1 MIKRPGPGMLIAAAF
16 IGPGTVTT
24 CIRAGVTD
32 GFSLLWALLLSIFA
46 TVVLQEMAGRLG
58 LISRQGL
65 ASAVKQRLRIPL
77 LKTLFVSIILIAIVL
92 GNAAYEAGNI
102 AGAVLGLEGLAGR
115 EGIDVFPWLI
125 AILAF
130 ILLWNGN
137 NKFLERVFTVLV
149 LLMSVSFM
157 ITAVLTLPS
166 AEELFKGLF
175 IPNLNGDNIYMVMA
189 LIGTTVVPY
198 NLFLYASLVT
208 EKWSSQANMGTMR
221 SDIGWSV
228 ILGGIVS
235 MCILIAAAGA
245 PITEVKGVMD
255 LAAGLEPIYGSAARY
270 GLGIGLLAAGI
281 TSAITAPLAAA
292 YVANQCFGWHT
303 DTKNWRF
310 RIVWA
315 GILLFGALSLS
326 LDFKPL
332 EIIYTAQIAN
342 AVLLPVIALF
352 LWWILNSRTLMGK
365 FTNSAWQNI
374 LAATVILLVI
384 GLAGKSFLNHLNF

>member
-1 MIKRPGPGMLIAAAF
+1 MLIAAAF

-32 GFSLLWALLLSIFA
+32 KFSLLWALLLSIFA
-46 TVVLQEMAGRLG
+46 TIVLQEMAGRLG
-58 LISRQGL
+58 LISRRGL
-65 ASAVKQRLRIPL
+65 ASAVKTQLRSPL

-102 AGAVLGLEGLAGR
+102 AGGVLGLEGLVGST
-115 EGIDVFPWLI
+115 GIHIFPWGI
-125 AILAF
+125 ALVAF
-130 ILLWNGN
+130 LVLWKGN
-137 NKFLERVFTVLV
+137 SKFLERVFTILV

-166 AEELFKGLF
+166 ITQLFRGLF
-175 IPNLNGDNIYMVMA
+175 IPDLNEENIYTVMA

-198 NLFLYASLVT
+198 NLFLYASLVS
-208 EKWSSQANMGTMR
+208 EKWSSSTAMESMR
-221 SDIGWSV
+221 SDIRWSV
-228 ILGGIVS
+228 ILGGVVS

-245 PITEVKGVMD
+245 PISEVNGVMD
-255 LAAGLEPIYGSAARY
+255 LAAGLEPIYGSLARY

-292 YVANQCFGWHT
+292 YVANQCFGWNT
-303 DTKNWRF
+303 DVRNWRF
-310 RIVWA
+310 RLVWS
-315 GILLFGALSLS
+315 GILLFGAVSLS

-342 AVLLPVIALF
+342 AILLPVVALF
-352 LWWILNSRTLMGK
+352 LWWILNSRTQMGK
-365 FTNSAWQNI
+365 YVNSAWQNI
-374 LAATVILLVI
+374 LAAAVIFVVL
-384 GLAGKSFLNHLNF
+384 GLAIKSFLNLFTF

>member
-1 MIKRPGPGMLIAAAF
+1 MLIAAAF

-32 GFSLLWALLLSIFA
+32 GFSLLWALLLSVFA

-65 ASAVKQRLRIPL
+65 ASAVKQQLRIPL

-102 AGAVLGLEGLAGR
+102 AGAVLGLEGLTGR
-115 EGIDVFPWLI
+115 EGINVFPWLI
-125 AILAF
+125 AFLAF

-149 LLMSVSFM
+149 LLMSLSFM
-157 ITAVLTLPS
+157 ITAVLTFPS
-166 AEELFKGLF
+166 AGELLKGLL
-175 IPNLNGDNIYMVMA
+175 IPKLNGDNIYMVMA

-208 EKWSSQANMGTMR
+208 EKWTSEAAMVTMR

-245 PITEVKGVMD
+245 PINEVNGVMD

-292 YVANQCFGWHT
+292 YVANQCFGWHA
-303 DTKNWRF
+303 DAKNWRF

-315 GILLFGALSLS
+315 GILLFGAVSLS

-365 FTNSAWQNI
+365 FANSAWQNI
-374 LAATVILLVI
+374 LAATVILIVI
-384 GLAGKSFLNHLNF
+384 GLAGKSFLNLFNF